1 MKNSSFLYITY
12 YLIIFVD
19 DIRLRKYIYN
29 NYKDKNR
36 SLVITVTLS
45 EISAAKSNYLTKF
58 IQISVGICIDEYD
71 AI

>member
-58 IQISVGICIDEYD
+58 I
-71 AI
+71 